1 MPNTAF
7 TLLITLAGLLA
18 ILTVDSVT
26 SLLMMGAGG
35 AGFDLYCLLIPSTSD
50 LAVHLLTYG
59 LLLLVLVGAATGWRA
74 LLGERNRT
82 ERFLR
87 RYLVRRAGE
96 RGTLEGVADRV
107 GLGGRIDLVDVDEP
121 RCFCYGLVR
130 PRVCVTTGLMALL
143 DDAEQEAVLRHEA
156 YHVRNYD
163 PLKLTLGRALVSAFF
178 FVPALRDLYEH
189 YRLHVELLADK
200 QAVRQMRQAQSLA
213 AALDKLLD
221 ARAPGLPTLPDIA
234 HGGSLALRI
243 DSLLGDPVRVSI
255 RMQPV
260 RLVLSA
266 VLVLLIAA
274 PAVATPA
281 IAQDRLLAALAS
293 APHGPC

>member
-7 TLLITLAGLLA
+7 TLLVTLASALA
-18 ILTVDSVT
+18 VVAAGSVA

-50 LAVHLLTYG
+50 LTVHLLSYS
-59 LLLLVLVGAATGWRA
+59 LLLLILVGAATGARA
-74 LLGERNRT
+74 LFVGRNRT
-82 ERFLR
+82 ERFLG
-87 RYLVRRAGE
+87 RYLVRRAGD
-96 RGTLEGVADRV
+96 RGTLEGLADRV
-107 GLGGRIDLVDVDEP
+107 GLGGRIDLVHVDEP

-130 PRVCVTTGLMALL
+130 PRVCVTTGLVALL
-143 DDAEQEAVLRHEA
+143 DESEQEAVLRHEA
-156 YHVRNYD
+156 YHIRNYD
-163 PLKLTLGRALVSAFF
+163 PLKLALGRALVSAFF

-200 QAVRQMRQAQSLA
+200 QAIRQMRQAQSLA

-221 ARAPGLPTLPDIA
+221 ARAPTLTTLPDIA
-234 HGGSLALRI
+234 HEAALALRI

-255 RMQPV
+255 RMRPM
-260 RLVLSA
+260 RLMLSA
-266 VLVLLIAA
+266 VLVLVIAA

-281 IAQDRLLAALAS
+281 AAQGTLLAALAS